1 MVPEKVG
8 LKGVTREGLD
18 YEFTFVLELD
28 LKHQATAT
36 KDRTQLFMDKP
47 SFMITPGAGK
57 IIRTTMLNDWISF
70 VMLLSAS
77 STLSCAGFQV
87 VPSHFSTC
95 PLVAVCWAIFRGVTV
110 VPLPVKV
117 ASVFTTSVCRSRRDI

>member
-18 YEFTFVLELD
+18 YEFTIVLELD

-47 SFMITPGAGK
+47 SFIITLKLVKLFLIGEVVAE
-57 IIRTTMLNDWISF
+57 INDISILTVRTL
-70 VMLLSAS
+70 
-77 STLSCAGFQV
+77 
-87 VPSHFSTC
+87 
-95 PLVAVCWAIFRGVTV
+95 
-110 VPLPVKV
+110 KV
-117 ASVFTTSVCRSRRDI
+117 